1 MEFAENLALDH
12 KFDKDLGHALKESP
26 NNGGFHYFNTKK
38 INVIDDDDDE
48 EISGEILH
56 SENTWFIL
64 HLVTMVYV
72 MSWFMIADSK
82 TEICCCSYDYLDIVV
97 LLWTI

>member
-38 INVIDDDDDE
+38 LNVIDDDDDE
-48 EISGEILH
+48 EIPSKKHFCVVKSWQLSKEVKQLVS
-56 SENTWFIL
+56 SETRQPR
-64 HLVTMVYV
+64 
-72 MSWFMIADSK
+72 
-82 TEICCCSYDYLDIVV
+82 
-97 LLWTI
+97 

>member
-56 SENTWFIL
+56 SENT
-64 HLVTMVYV
+64 
-72 MSWFMIADSK
+72 
-82 TEICCCSYDYLDIVV
+82 
-97 LLWTI
+97 

>member
-48 EISGEILH
+48 EISGESLAVKIL
-56 SENTWFIL
+56 
-64 HLVTMVYV
+64 
-72 MSWFMIADSK
+72 DSFF
-82 TEICCCSYDYLDIVV
+82 V
-97 LLWTI
+97 

>member
-38 INVIDDDDDE
+38 VNVIDDDDDE
-48 EISGEILH
+48 EISGEILTKPDQGRFFVFAI
-56 SENTWFIL
+56 NI
-64 HLVTMVYV
+64 
-72 MSWFMIADSK
+72 
-82 TEICCCSYDYLDIVV
+82 IVHN
-97 LLWTI
+97 

>member
-48 EISGEILH
+48 EISGEML
-56 SENTWFIL
+56 
-64 HLVTMVYV
+64 TMLIYF
-72 MSWFMIADSK
+72 SFDNDS
-82 TEICCCSYDYLDIVV
+82 ICNGLIYYCR
-97 LLWTI
+97 